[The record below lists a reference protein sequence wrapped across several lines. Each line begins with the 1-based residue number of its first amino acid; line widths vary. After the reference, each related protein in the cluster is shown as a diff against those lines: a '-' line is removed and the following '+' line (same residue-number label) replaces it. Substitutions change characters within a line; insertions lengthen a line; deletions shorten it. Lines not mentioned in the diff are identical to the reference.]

1 MPLLYSTGLLQ
12 SPPSSRD
19 SIPNAPP
26 TSGMQ
31 TVGEPSNGLSVVIE
45 QLDEECVEIEQL
57 LFETIKQRKVP
68 LTDVLNWIRYLPM
81 TLKAQ
86 FDSLIQA
93 QAKTLNRV
101 SSVDELSYILTQYWN
116 AFHPALLEYLVK
128 KLRDEV
134 LKARMDRFMTELQRF
149 RIQTTLGDFLD
160 KWVGE
165 IPPGYQEYILE
176 LGERWRERTVEDF
189 EKFQIRL
196 SRSQIV
202 GGGRMSFMKTAKSSS
217 ILVILALP
225 KHLFPLNL
233 RQKDVHVFLRD
244 EDVLRVMV
252 DGQCVLDLE
261 ELVSIQ
267 LHVTNLVCIPCC
279 IAKVFHKRNFCQ
291 GYLCIAGIL
300 HFARIITVTTSSV
313 YIYNVHV
320 VINSRGKFTEK

>member
-1 MPLLYSTGLLQ
+1 
-12 SPPSSRD
+12 
-19 SIPNAPP
+19 
-26 TSGMQ
+26 
-31 TVGEPSNGLSVVIE
+31 
-45 QLDEECVEIEQL
+45 
-57 LFETIKQRKVP
+57 
-68 LTDVLNWIRYLPM
+68 
-81 TLKAQ
+81 
-86 FDSLIQA
+86 
-93 QAKTLNRV
+93 
-101 SSVDELSYILTQYWN
+101 
-116 AFHPALLEYLVK
+116 
-128 KLRDEV
+128 
-134 LKARMDRFMTELQRF
+134 MDRFMIELQRF

-189 EKFQIRL
+189 EKFRIRL

-202 GGGRMSFMKTAKSSS
+202 VGGHMSFMKTAKSSS

-252 DGQCVLDLE
+252 DGQCVLDLK

-267 LHVTNLVCIPCC
+267 LHITNSVFIPCC

-300 HFARIITVTTSSV
+300 HFVGIITVTTSSV

-320 VINSRGKFTEK
+320 VINSRGKFTEKMIPIKPAFEH